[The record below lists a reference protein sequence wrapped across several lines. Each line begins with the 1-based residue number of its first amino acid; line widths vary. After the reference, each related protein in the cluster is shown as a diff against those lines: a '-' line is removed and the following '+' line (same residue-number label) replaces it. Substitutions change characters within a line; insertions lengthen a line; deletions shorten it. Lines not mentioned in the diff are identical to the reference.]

1 MAYKIISFA
10 MAPVLFTQGYFVKR
24 NTLELPEAEGERT
37 GIVGTGKK
45 KLRLMILGDS
55 AAAGVGVAKQSQAL
69 TGQILQHL
77 PPEFNTHWQLIATS
91 GASTDSTIS
100 TLTELPSQAF
110 DIIMISLGVNDVTA
124 NTSMRRCQQDHRTLV
139 ALLKKKFS
147 AKSIIFSAVPPMHLF
162 PALPQPLRWYLGA
175 RAKRLNDKLS
185 QWLGRQKDC
194 FLLKARVEIN
204 PELIAEDGFHPG
216 EKYYAWWGQQAAKLI
231 QQKADAI
238 VAKQ

>member
-10 MAPVLFTQGYFVKR
+10 MAPLLFTQGYFVRK

-37 GIVGTGKK
+37 GTVGDGKK

-55 AAAGVGVAKQSQAL
+55 AAAGVGVATQSQAL

-77 PPEFNTHWQLIATS
+77 TPEFNTHWQLIATS

-100 TLTELPSQAF
+100 TLTELPAKEF
-110 DIIMISLGVNDVTA
+110 DVVMISLGVNDVTA
-124 NTSMRRCQQDHRTLV
+124 NTSMRRCQQAHRTLV
-139 ALLKKKFS
+139 ALLKEKFS

-185 QWLGRQKDC
+185 QWLARQKDC

-231 QQKADAI
+231 QQQAADI
-238 VAKQ
+238 G